1 MSFNYFLENLVHS
14 FSYLDKINQEFP
26 TIEVSLY
33 MANYRSYELEFYE
46 FFKSHKETLGYV
58 SIMPE
63 TNGVYS
69 VDRFGD
75 IAYHIR
81 AYGNIEEIEVST
93 RNGSLTNKE
102 DIEEFRNIVQEY
114 SKFLDGLLKILRDN
128 NLDFNLDL
136 NNPI

>member
-14 FSYLDKINQEFP
+14 FSYLDKINQEIP

-33 MANYRSYELEFYE
+33 MANYRSYELRFYE
-46 FFKSHKETLGYV
+46 FFKTHRDELGYI
-58 SIMPE
+58 STMPE

-69 VDRFGD
+69 VDMFGD
-75 IAYHIR
+75 IVYHIR

-102 DIEEFRNIVQEY
+102 DIEEFRNIVQDY